1 MENLLIVLGAAAAL
15 GGFAWLGYVGSVM
28 KGPKGN
34 ALVGGVSSLVVGAA
48 VIFLGASISD
58 DSGQSNQIFPS
69 GSGFATA
76 TPGIEPTATPELAP
90 EELYRQ
96 EANDLAARAGND
108 LARVILLLS
117 TPDAANAIWVNDVR
131 QTGSQF
137 ARYVVRARDLAPTE
151 EQAEVQELLM
161 AVLSDLSTAGR
172 QVNNSL
178 DAIGF
183 QNVTA
188 AQDAINEALRIL
200 RDSSPVLV
208 EIVTRT
214 APEES

>member
-1 MENLLIVLGAAAAL
+1 MFITDL
-15 GGFAWLGYVGSVM
+15 M
-28 KGPKGN
+28 KPDWVEYHRKG
-34 ALVGGVSSLVVGAA
+34 V
-48 VIFLGASISD
+48 
-58 DSGQSNQIFPS
+58 
-69 GSGFATA
+69 
-76 TPGIEPTATPELAP
+76 
-90 EELYRQ
+90 
-96 EANDLAARAGND
+96 
-108 LARVILLLS
+108 
-117 TPDAANAIWVNDVR
+117 
-131 QTGSQF
+131 
-137 ARYVVRARDLAPTE
+137 E

-188 AQDAINEALRIL
+188 AQDAINEALSIL